1 MQQQFPKNA
10 KNKIKIE
17 KKAYP
22 LSEQTKI
29 KIFRTTEKYPLIPKR
44 CFFWIDPKSNLG
56 KK

>member
-29 KIFRTTEKYPLIPKR
+29 KIFRTTEKYPLVPKR
-44 CFFWIDPKSNLG
+44 CFF
-56 KK
+56 